1 MLNLQEKLE
10 LILSNDDMGIITEA
24 ADSIHEQ
31 NKWLEDMDE
40 SVGEL
45 QSCMDNILQN
55 LEDYGFTDND
65 FENDFESIQAYQIL
79 SYCESKINDCNNEL
93 CDEAKSVSSHLFDCV
108 ISNPAVFVGNLVE
121 NLTKLTGKTWILDN
135 QDDYYEYQHDYVIS
149 CSEDKNKKFF
159 VRDGE
164 SWFAGAK
171 KRDSVKDT
179 YLTVPVKDMSL
190 LDAYCDFAEVL
201 ELGLFNFDR
210 ESIKNNLSK
219 PNSLYTQIP
228 ELEKAVSKSMFDK
241 KALTELKEREEQLY
255 F

>member
-10 LILSNDDMGIITEA
+10 LILSDVDMEAITEV

-31 NKWLEDMDE
+31 NSWLEDMDE
-40 SVGEL
+40 TVWKL
-45 QSCMDNILQN
+45 QSCIDDILEK
-55 LEDYGFTDND
+55 LEEYNFTDND
-65 FENDFESIQAYQIL
+65 FEKDFESIQACQIMN
-79 SYCESKINDCNNEL
+79 YCESKIEDCNNEL

-108 ISNPAVFVGNLVE
+108 ISNPAVFVGNLVA
-121 NLTKLTGKTWILDN
+121 NLTKLTGQTWILDN

-149 CSEDKNKKFF
+149 CSEDKDKKFF

-164 SWFAGAK
+164 AWFVGAK
-171 KRDSVKDT
+171 KRDYVKDT
-179 YLTVPVKDMSL
+179 YLTVPVKDMSY

-228 ELEKAVSKSMFDK
+228 ELEKAVSKSMFDN